1 MPGDGLL
8 IRGGFVLSMDDA
20 VGDVRGGDVLVEG
33 PVGSYATR
41 KKWEGRSKWGHAAP
55 SPTSR

>member
-1 MPGDGLL
+1 VRSPQDALRAFL
-8 IRGGFVLSMDDA
+8 DSALDYLARGGLP
-20 VGDVRGGDVLVEG
+20 GGRDRW
-33 PVGSYATR
+33 GSYATR